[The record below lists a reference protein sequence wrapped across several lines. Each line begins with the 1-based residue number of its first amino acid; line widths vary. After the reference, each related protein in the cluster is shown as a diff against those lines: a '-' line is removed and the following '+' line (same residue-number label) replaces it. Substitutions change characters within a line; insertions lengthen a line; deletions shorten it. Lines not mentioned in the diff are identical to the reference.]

1 MSRRK
6 GGIGVFILRILLSA
20 VAVVVASLL
29 LPGVEVTGW
38 WYAVLVALVL
48 SVLNA
53 FIKPILI
60 FLTLPATVVTFGLF
74 LLVINTVIILLADT
88 IVSGFTVSSFWWAL
102 LFSLIMSLI
111 NSFFASQAGL
121 QTENKY

>member
-38 WYAVLVALVL
+38 WDAVLVALVL

>member
-1 MSRRK
+1 MAQKK

-29 LPGVEVTGW
+29 IPGVEVTGW
-38 WYAVLVALVL
+38 WDAVLVALVL
-48 SVLNA
+48 SILNA
-53 FIKPILI
+53 FVKPILV

-88 IVSGFTVSSFWWAL
+88 IVSGFTVDSFWWAL

-121 QTENKY
+121 QTENRY